1 MKYVLIMVYSYLIQ
15 DDEYYPEGKEAKYA
29 KMAIIS
35 DSPLG
40 LSVLT
45 KVKKYLRLCHGKYT
59 WIDRSYETVKDERS
73 VRKDFPE
80 TWTWEELSEVIDNS
94 SQVKGV

>member
-1 MKYVLIMVYSYLIQ
+1 MKHVLIIVYSYLVQ
-15 DDEYYPEGKEAKYA
+15 DNEYYSEGKESKHA

-40 LSVLT
+40 LSVLI

-59 WIDRSYETVKDERS
+59 WIDRSYETTKDERT

-80 TWTWEELSEVIDNS
+80 TWLWEELSEVIDNS
-94 SQVKGV
+94 VQKGA